1 MIEFKKID
9 FQSDDG
15 TFDTCVAIQME
26 LDVDRT
32 IKLIEQNG
40 LDSVSESIGKDL
52 LKIIIQK
59 INRGN

>member
-9 FQSDDG
+9 FQSDDS